1 MTGLLYGLGKLCVR
15 RRWVVLGVW
24 VLIFVALFG
33 WSRAI
38 GTDVNDNLTLP
49 GTDSQAAT
57 DLLSERFPSQANGI
71 NPVVLT
77 APGGEKITA
86 SKFKTPIDDTVKALK
101 ADPDVRSATNPLSSD
116 GKANVSKKENIGYI
130 ALNLKPS
137 PSQLSVDDAERI
149 VALADPAQKAGLTV
163 GFGGYLGQKV
173 SKPETEISEV
183 DRPRDGGASSCSSPS
198 GRSWRW
204 GCRSSPRCSGSS
216 AACRS
221 SRCSATSRRSRPSGR
236 PWRR

>member
-24 VLIFVALFG
+24 VLIFVALLG
-33 WSRAI
+33 WSRAL

-71 NPVVLT
+71 NPVVLR

-116 GKANVSKKENIGYI
+116 GKANLVEAGEHRLHRAQPEAEPER
-130 ALNLKPS
+130 ALGRRRGADRRARRSGAPRRADRRLRRLPRARRSPS
-137 PSQLSVDDAERI
+137 PRPQ
-149 VALADPAQKAGLTV
+149 
-163 GFGGYLGQKV
+163 
-173 SKPETEISEV
+173 ISEV
-183 DRPRDGGASSCSSPS
+183 DRPR
-198 GRSWRW
+198 RWR
-204 GCRSSPRCSGSS
+204 
-216 AACRS
+216 
-221 SRCSATSRRSRPSGR
+221 
-236 PWRR
+236 